1 MFASY
6 ARENHW
12 LDFLTFDKQSCHMN
26 TTYNRGILEEM
37 HGKIQMFGL

>member
-6 ARENHW
+6 ARDIHC
-12 LDFLTFDKQSCHMN
+12 LDFPAFDKQSCHMN